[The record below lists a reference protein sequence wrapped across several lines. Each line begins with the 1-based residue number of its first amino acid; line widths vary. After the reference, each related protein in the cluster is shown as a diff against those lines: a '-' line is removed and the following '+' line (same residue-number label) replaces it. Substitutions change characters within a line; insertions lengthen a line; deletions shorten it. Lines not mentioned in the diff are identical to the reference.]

1 MRILLLALFIVL
13 ALSSCSDET
22 PKKEEPTEAS
32 APATDI
38 LQSPG
43 TLGNPIVDSS
53 MGADAAI
60 LSNLPQGCPQ
70 EITSRLAVVAV
81 RYWGFDD
88 RVHQGQIVV
97 DRDLADDVTQ
107 IFELIL
113 ELGFPL
119 HSVLPIAHAE
129 IQAKAPYGLSPDTD
143 NSSGF
148 AFRPQAGSAKLSMHA
163 RGWAVDLNPREN
175 PYIKGETMLPPRSAY
190 DPSTP
195 GTLTADHPIVLRF
208 KELGWEWG
216 GDWKSLKDYMH
227 FEKVPS
233 GMSKE

>member
-1 MRILLLALFIVL
+1 MRTLLLALGIAIL
-13 ALSSCSDET
+13 ISSCSDET
-22 PKKEEPTEAS
+22 PRNEESAEAT

-38 LQSPG
+38 LQGPG
-43 TLGNPIVDSS
+43 TLGNPIVDSD
-53 MGADAAI
+53 MDDEAAI
-60 LSNLPQGCPQ
+60 LSNLPEGCPQ

-81 RYWGFDD
+81 RYYGFDD
-88 RVHQGQIVV
+88 KVHQGQIVV
-97 DRDLADDVTQ
+97 DRDLADDVAQ

-119 HSVLPIAHAE
+119 HSVLPIAHAD

-148 AFRPQAGSAKLSMHA
+148 AFRPQAGSGKLSMHA

-175 PYIKGETMLPPRSAY
+175 PYIKGETILPPRSVY
-190 DPSTP
+190 DPSLP
-195 GTLTADHPIVLRF
+195 GTLTADHPVVLRF

-227 FEKVPS
+227 FEKVPP
-233 GMSKE
+233 GMIKN